1 MFLRITPRDNQRPSL
16 AALLPNLLT
25 TLAVCS
31 GLASL
36 HFSLKGEL
44 ERAVAAIVVAAIFD
58 ALDGRA
64 ARLLRVSSKFGAVL
78 DSLSDFLAFG
88 VAPAVVLYQWK
99 LKGAEVPGSAAA
111 MTYALCA
118 ALRLA
123 RFTAADMP
131 GAREPAAKA
140 DRPSHFFTGM
150 PSPAGA
156 GVALLLPMLAFSDT
170 LGFDSPTWLVIAM
183 TFVVGVAMIS
193 RVPMFS
199 LKGLHVKRHYVAPFL
214 VLVGLIVVAAVRDV
228 WLTLA
233 AMSTIYL
240 LLIPVAWISV
250 RTRDRRA
257 GASPQ
262 AAESTPPPAEHS

>member
-36 HFSLKGEL
+36 HFSLKVEL

-64 ARLLRVSSKFGAVL
+64 ARLLRVTSKFGAVL

-99 LKGAEVPGSAAA
+99 LKGADVPGSAAA

-131 GAREPAAKA
+131 GAREPAVKPAH
-140 DRPSHFFTGM
+140 PSHFFTGM

-156 GVALLLPMLAFSDT
+156 GVVLLLPMLAFSDT
-170 LGFDSPTWLVIAM
+170 LGYESHAWLVISM
-183 TFVVGVAMIS
+183 TFLVGVAMIS

-233 AMSTIYL
+233 AMSAIYL
-240 LLIPVAWISV
+240 LLIPVAWVSS
-250 RTRDRRA
+250 RRA
-257 GASPQ
+257 ARRAS
-262 AAESTPPPAEHS
+262 AAHDTPEATHPPAAH

>member
-1 MFLRITPRDNQRPSL
+1 VFLRLTPRNEDGPSL

-44 ERAVAAIVVAAIFD
+44 ERAVGAIVVAAVFD

-64 ARLLRVSSKFGAVL
+64 ARMLRVTSKFGAVL

-88 VAPAVVLYQWK
+88 IAPAVVLYQWQ
-99 LKGAEVPGSAAA
+99 LKDADVPGSASA

-131 GAREPAAKA
+131 GVREAQAKPV
-140 DRPSHFFTGM
+140 RPSHYFTGM

-156 GVALLLPMLAFSDT
+156 GVALLLPMLAFSPT
-170 LGFDSPTWLVIAM
+170 LGFQSPAWVVVGA
-183 TFVVGVAMIS
+183 TFLVGVAMIS

-199 LKGLHVKRHYVAPFL
+199 LKGLRVRRPYVAPFL
-214 VLVGLIVVAAVRDV
+214 VLVGLVVVAALRDV

-233 AMSTIYL
+233 AMSAVYL
-240 LLIPVAWISV
+240 ALIPLAWLNS
-250 RTRDRRA
+250 TRARRA
-257 GASPQ
+257 ADAHAS
-262 AAESTPPPAEHS
+262 SSS

>member
-1 MFLRITPRDNQRPSL
+1 
-16 AALLPNLLT
+16 
-25 TLAVCS
+25 
-31 GLASL
+31 
-36 HFSLKGEL
+36 
-44 ERAVAAIVVAAIFD
+44 
-58 ALDGRA
+58 
-64 ARLLRVSSKFGAVL
+64 
-78 DSLSDFLAFG
+78 
-88 VAPAVVLYQWK
+88 
-99 LKGAEVPGSAAA
+99 

-140 DRPSHFFTGM
+140 ARPSHFFTGM

-199 LKGLHVKRHYVAPFL
+199 LKGLHVRRHYVAPFL

-240 LLIPVAWISV
+240 LLIPVAWAGS
-250 RTRDRRA
+250 RRA
-257 GASPQ
+257 AHRASEAHDAPGASH
-262 AAESTPPPAEHS
+262 PPAAS